1 MPLPLGKPQP
11 QRKIKNMRTADVLAA
26 LRRGAFLQ
34 ASITRPGIVWSLD
47 TGASVSKRTATAIIA
62 RPDIVSCGDG
72 LFDDV
77 TAQTYRYAKTVRP

>member
-1 MPLPLGKPQP
+1 
-11 QRKIKNMRTADVLAA
+11 MRTADVLAA

-62 RPDIVSCGDG
+62 RFPRRSIAAGD
-72 LFDDV
+72 LASV
-77 TAQTYRYAKTVRP
+77 RARLPVAQEERA